1 MWNVNFISYLTFLHN
16 VFESLAMYLTFFHCL
31 GLKVIFL
38 LFQVPWL
45 TINYLFVGYFLA
57 RVWAIVPQ
65 ISRWIASFIDAD
77 ISTEVVTYILKVVWC
92 WSELWALHTWSKLL
106 HMDPPNKRT
115 RFDKPGENIFCFTL
129 CMRVCELWE
138 FLK

>member
-1 MWNVNFISYLTFLHN
+1 MCCLSFPLLSYLFFFFLFFSSTDQLKKFLSVAN
-16 VFESLAMYLTFFHCL
+16 LPLFIYYLSLRVWASLNFLTFTQHFKIWASFQYFFSLFLCL
-31 GLKVIFL
+31 KLIFL

-92 WSELWALHTWSKLL
+92 WSEL
-106 HMDPPNKRT
+106 
-115 RFDKPGENIFCFTL
+115 
-129 CMRVCELWE
+129 
-138 FLK
+138 